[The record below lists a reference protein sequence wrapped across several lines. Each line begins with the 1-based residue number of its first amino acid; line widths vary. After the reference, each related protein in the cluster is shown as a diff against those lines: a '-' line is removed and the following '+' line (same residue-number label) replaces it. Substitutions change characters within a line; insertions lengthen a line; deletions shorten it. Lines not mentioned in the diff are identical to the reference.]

1 MLKKLLLALTLTVFC
16 SSAFAIDMSYT
27 KSKLPYEKKLQI
39 YKYYSQAEDSYGL
52 EAAYRKT
59 TKRFKIS
66 EKEVVKIKTEGSM
79 EDWLGEF
86 TAPPSNK
93 SPQQIQKEKDEFGA
107 ELYKAAKKIQN
118 GQ

>member
-1 MLKKLLLALTLTVFC
+1 MKRLILTLIFMFTC
-16 SSAFAIDMSYT
+16 SFSYAIDMRYE

-39 YKYYSQAEDSYGL
+39 YKYYSQAEDQYGL
-52 EAAYRKT
+52 DSAFKKT
-59 TKRFKIS
+59 SKRFKIS

-107 ELYKAAKKIQN
+107 ELYKAAKKIQD
-118 GQ
+118 GK